1 VGLEPTTLSGAVF
14 ETAVYT
20 IPPSDHKLKIGGQ
33 EGTRT
38 LTLLEHDP
46 KSCASANSATCPHKL
61 FSLRMAVWT
70 QKL

>member
-1 VGLEPTTLSGAVF
+1 MGLRDPRYLRPE
-14 ETAVYT
+14 
-20 IPPSDHKLKIGGQ
+20 KIGGQ

-46 KSCASANSATCPHKL
+46 KSCAAANYATCPHKL
-61 FSLRMAVWT
+61 FSLRMAIWT